1 MWSEVPW
8 EERDGQGEE
17 GEMGVEEGEKMEM
30 EMEMEMEAVVVVVV
44 GAGVT
49 VQDEQKVLSLVALLL
64 QPV

>member
-17 GEMGVEEGEKMEM
+17 GEMGIEEGEKM

-49 VQDEQKVLSLVALLL
+49 VQDEQKMLSLVALLL

>member
-17 GEMGVEEGEKMEM
+17 GEMGIEEGEKMEL
-30 EMEMEMEAVVVVVV
+30 EMEMEAVVVVVV

-49 VQDEQKVLSLVALLL
+49 VQDEQKMLSLVALLL